1 VIRVSKSTLVEPGT
15 RVRLADHDPD
25 ANGGLS
31 KDAPEVEARLEAA
44 RAKMTELQGRLY
56 AESKQSLLIVLQAMD
71 AGGKDGT
78 IRHVMRGVNPQGC
91 SVTSFKAP
99 TSEELAHDFLWRIH
113 AHTPGKGLIAV
124 FNRSHY
130 EDVLIVRVRK
140 LVPKRI
146 WSRRYAHINAF
157 EKLLADGGTR
167 VLKLFLHISHE
178 EQKERLEARLRDP
191 RKCWK
196 FNPEDLKEREAWD
209 DYVTAYEEALS
220 RCSTEHAPWHII
232 PANRKWYRN
241 LVVAELVADTLEGM
255 DPQWPAPACDLSG
268 VVVE

>member
-1 VIRVSKSTLVEPGT
+1 MSKSTLVEPGT

-25 ANGGLS
+25 ENGGLS
-31 KDAPEVEARLEAA
+31 KDAPEIEERLEAA
-44 RAKMTELQGRLY
+44 RARMTELQGRLY
-56 AESKQSLLIVLQAMD
+56 AESKQALLIVLQAMD

-99 TSEELAHDFLWRIH
+99 TAEELAHDFLWRIH
-113 AHTPGKGLIAV
+113 RHTPAKGLIAV

-140 LVPKRI
+140 LVPKRV
-146 WSRRYAHINAF
+146 WSRRYAQINAF
-157 EKLLADGGTR
+157 EKLLHDSGTR
-167 VLKLFLHISHE
+167 VLKLFLHISAE
-178 EQKERLEARLRDP
+178 EQKTRLQARLQDP
-191 RKCWK
+191 TKRWK

-209 DYVTAYEEALS
+209 DYVTAYEEALTE
-220 RCSTEHAPWHII
+220 CSTEYAPWHVI

-241 LVVAELVADTLEGM
+241 LVVADLVADTLEAM
-255 DPQWPAPACDLSG
+255 DPKWPKPVGDLEG
-268 VVVE
+268 IVVE

>member
-1 VIRVSKSTLVEPGT
+1 MGKATLVKPGS
-15 RVRLADHDPD
+15 RVRLAEHDPD
-25 ANGGLS
+25 ENGGLS
-31 KDAPEVEARLEAA
+31 KDAPEVEERLEAA

-99 TSEELAHDFLWRIH
+99 TAEELAHDFLWRIH
-113 AHTPGKGLIAV
+113 GHTPARGLIAV

-140 LVPKRI
+140 LAPKRV
-146 WSRRYAHINAF
+146 WSRRYAQINAF
-157 EKLLADGGTR
+157 EELLTEGGTR
-167 VLKLFLHISHE
+167 ILKLFLHISAD
-178 EQKERLEARLRDP
+178 EQKQRLEARLQDP
-191 RKCWK
+191 TKCWK
-196 FNPEDLKEREAWD
+196 FNPEDLKERERWD
-209 DYVTAYEEALS
+209 DYVTAYEEALTK
-220 RCSTEHAPWHII
+220 CSTPRAPWHIV

-241 LVVAELVADTLEGM
+241 LVVAELVADTLEAM
-255 DPQWPAPACDLSG
+255 APEWPAPACDLEG
-268 VVVE
+268 IVVK